1 MKTIVRERPILFSG
15 PMVRAILEGRKT
27 QTRRVIRPQPH
38 PTHQRLLEEHPG
50 DPQLGIP
57 CPYGAAGDRLW
68 VRETWAS
75 IRGLDEKKPSEIAS
89 YGDSADLGFFYR
101 SDGDEQV
108 VGRGRWRP
116 SIHMPR
122 WASRITLG
130 ILGVRVERVKDI
142 GEEEAVSEG
151 CVVMPASAINPQP
164 TARGSFIML
173 WNSINYARGFGWLS
187 NPWVWVIEFRR
198 VAA

>member
-1 MKTIVRERPILFSG
+1 
-15 PMVRAILEGRKT
+15 
-27 QTRRVIRPQPH
+27 
-38 PTHQRLLEEHPG
+38 
-50 DPQLGIP
+50 
-57 CPYGAAGDRLW
+57 
-68 VRETWAS
+68 
-75 IRGLDEKKPSEIAS
+75 
-89 YGDSADLGFFYR
+89 
-101 SDGDEQV
+101 
-108 VGRGRWRP
+108 
-116 SIHMPR
+116 MPR